1 MPRKPYKLDK
11 VAIRMV
17 KEPPLYSDKPM
28 NDPEA
33 AIELMRDVF
42 REYDREVLCI
52 VNLKANLVPINL
64 NICSMGIVDG
74 SVAHPREIL
83 KSAILSNAASVILVH
98 NHPSGNIN
106 PSKED
111 IALTDRMQ
119 QVFKLMGIGI
129 VDHVI
134 LSDGDRY
141 FSFREHGYMN
151 IGEPHYTTEISEL
164 DLKEAFPIQ
173 RESIYKQIEDGKKE
187 IAQRDRTKAK
197 TAARPH
203 APER

>member
-28 NDPEA
+28 NDPES
-33 AIELMRDVF
+33 AIELMRDVLK
-42 REYDREVLCI
+42 EYDREVLCI

-83 KSAILSNAASVILVH
+83 KSAILSNAASVILMH
-98 NHPSGNIN
+98 NHPSGNLN

-119 QVFKLMGIGI
+119 QIFKLMGIGI

-134 LSDGDRY
+134 LADGDRY

-151 IGEPHYTTEISEL
+151 IGEPHYTREISEVN
-164 DLKEAFPIQ
+164 LKEAFPIR
-173 RESIYKQIEDGKKE
+173 RESIYAQIEEGKKE
-187 IAQRDRTKAK
+187 LAGRVPKQSRRTAK
-197 TAARPH
+197 TQE
-203 APER
+203 ER